1 MVEAVAALN
10 DAGIE
15 DIAFYNYGH
24 LRQASL
30 DWMGAALAALER

>member
-1 MVEAVAALN
+1 MAGAVVALAA
-10 DAGIE
+10 GGVE

-30 DWMGAALAALER
+30 DWIGQALSVATA